1 VRATRGMLV
10 GSLALIALGIVLLL
24 HNFLLLADFNFG
36 AFAPLILVILGAIIL
51 LRGDLL
57 AGGEARTFGITRG
70 SVERATLEISAGEID
85 VSAQPLQRE
94 GRLIAGQYAVNSR
107 PALDVQE
114 NNATLIMNRAA
125 TPFLSFADWSMNLAH
140 DLPWTILVSTHLGQA
155 NFDLTGLIVQKVV
168 IATGFGDIR
177 LVAPQE
183 AFEPLILKSALGNV
197 HVLVPMGINARV
209 TVSGSRFFHI
219 HVDENRYSRD
229 ESGVYST
236 RDGDNPPIDIYVSG
250 TFGDAY
256 FASTSPD

>member
-1 VRATRGMLV
+1 MLV

-24 HNFLLLADFNFG
+24 QNFLLLADFNVG

-57 AGGEARTFGITRG
+57 SGGEARTFGITRG

-85 VSAQPLQRE
+85 VNAQPLQRE

-114 NNATLIMNRAA
+114 NHATLVMHRAA
-125 TPFLSFADWSMNLAH
+125 TPWLSFADWSMNLAH
-140 DLPWTILVSTHLGQA
+140 DLPWTLLVSTHLGQA
-155 NFDLTGLIVQKVV
+155 NFDLTGLIVQRAV

-177 LVAPQE
+177 LVAPAE
-183 AFEPLILKSALGNV
+183 AFEPLILKSTLGNI
-197 HVLVPMGINARV
+197 HVLVPTGVKARV
-209 TVSGSRFFHI
+209 TVSGAHFFHV
-219 HVDENRYSRD
+219 HVDENRYTHD
-229 ESGVYST
+229 EDTGAYNA
-236 RDGDNPPIDIYVSG
+236 REGDGPLVDIYVSG

-256 FASTSPD
+256 LA

>member
-1 VRATRGMLV
+1 VRASRGLLV

-24 HNFLLLADFNFG
+24 QNFLLLADFRLG

-57 AGGEARTFGITRG
+57 SGGEARAFGITRG
-70 SVERATLEISAGEID
+70 SVERATVEISAGEID

-107 PALDVQE
+107 PALNVQD
-114 NNATLIMNRAA
+114 NHATLIMNRAA

-140 DLPWTILVSTHLGQA
+140 DLPWTLLVSTHLGQA
-155 NFDLTGLIVQKVV
+155 NFDLTGLIVQRVV

-177 LVAPQE
+177 FIAPAE
-183 AFEPLILKSALGNV
+183 AFEPIILKSALGSIQ
-197 HVLVPMGINARV
+197 VLVPDDVNARI
-209 TVSGSRFFHI
+209 TVSGSRFFNVR
-219 HVDENRYSRD
+219 VDEARYTRD
-229 ESGVYST
+229 ESGVYRREVESES
-236 RDGDNPPIDIYVSG
+236 PPIEIYVSG

-256 FASTSPD
+256 LA